1 MPLRALWSI
10 LLLVGVCRSQSCY
23 FPDGSFADGY
33 TPCFSGSS
41 GSPCCKPDSVCLTN
55 GYCMGV
61 AFPPYTLYR
70 GPAPTLNANT
80 RMNACSIV
88 LYSNVEGNAWY
99 CANSIVANSSTSVGC
114 ANNLDPFQIPLGKIV
129 LNKAALANTSCS
141 AEPTATVTIGAA
153 SGSSCPTNSATSISI
168 RETGGSRT
176 VAVGV
181 GVGVSLGVLSLVSLM
196 WAVYERRKR
205 QQLVNSTPP
214 TVPMSSDPYT
224 QIMVAKGTRV
234 NNEPH
239 ELYNE
244 PHEMEP

>member
-10 LLLVGVCRSQSCY
+10 LLLVGLCRSQSCY
-23 FPDGSFADGY
+23 FPDGSLADGY
-33 TPCFSGSS
+33 TPCSSGSS
-41 GSPCCKPDSVCLTN
+41 GLPCCKPDSVCLTN

-61 AFPPYTLYR
+61 PS
-70 GPAPTLNANT
+70 T

-153 SGSSCPTNSATSISI
+153 SSSSCPTDSASVADTSISNCG
-168 RETGGSRT
+168 TGDSRT
-176 VAVGV
+176 VAVGA
-181 GVGVSLGVLSLVSLM
+181 GVGVSLGVLSLVSLI

-214 TVPMSSDPYT
+214 TVPINSDPYT
-224 QIMVAKGTRV
+224 QIMVGEGTRV

>member
-1 MPLRALWSI
+1 
-10 LLLVGVCRSQSCY
+10 
-23 FPDGSFADGY
+23 
-33 TPCFSGSS
+33 
-41 GSPCCKPDSVCLTN
+41 
-55 GYCMGV
+55 
-61 AFPPYTLYR
+61 
-70 GPAPTLNANT
+70 
-80 RMNACSIV
+80 MNACSIV

-153 SGSSCPTNSATSISI
+153 SSSSCPTNSASVTDTSISN
-168 RETGGSRT
+168 RGTGDSRT

-181 GVGVSLGVLSLVSLM
+181 GVGVSLGVLSLVSLI

-205 QQLVNSTPP
+205 QQLMNSTPP
-214 TVPMSSDPYT
+214 TVPMNSDPYT
-224 QIMVAKGTRV
+224 QIMVGKGTPV
-234 NNEPH
+234 NSEPH
-239 ELYNE
+239 ELYNQ